1 MANYKAVQFKVL
13 PDNCAGED
21 LFDDKTHKQIADKLY
36 EIISANPKEGLTIG
50 LEGEWGSGKST
61 VVKLLQERFK
71 TANSNKTF
79 VFYIDAWEHEGDHL
93 RRVFLETLIDK
104 LKNWREWS
112 STTIDE
118 LNEIS
123 DKVTSKKISKTIEHA
138 SQITGFGKWVAFAA
152 LFVPLGAS
160 LVSVFAEKVT
170 TKWTGNICWRFWASL
185 ALAIAPVWVYV
196 AKWLWNLIL
205 RLFKKKNGKSG
216 YALFETE
223 ANVDT
228 TYETSREEERSSVE
242 FERYFGKIIQAVDLD
257 QMVMVIDNLD
267 RINPED
273 ALRIW
278 STLQAFVQNK
288 NPVGD
293 REGCLSKWIIVPY
306 AQEGLSKI
314 WRDGNTMGDTSGGKR
329 SGTRPLSFMDKS
341 FQLRLHVPKMVI
353 SGWKSFATQCLKE
366 AAPNLDGEDVATIL
380 NVLSWT
386 RESLTDAPSPRQI
399 KIYVNQV
406 GLACSLHGSRVPL
419 EAICFYVNKK
429 YLNGLSDK
437 QLEEKLVGGTISPTS
452 LPQYAGNKAL
462 ASEIA
467 AILYGVPKDKAMQI
481 LLGSSITIAL
491 KISDSNY
498 LQHAHELH
506 GDVFCDVLSYI
517 FQHAQE
523 ELIPCFAGS
532 VQKAFS
538 GNGIEIC
545 RIALNALR
553 LRKAVAE
560 KQMAEAKHEDAIA
573 LIGLC
578 SADEEL
584 VNPLATAYLRS
595 LPKRFMP
602 DGEMTVQSGRKI
614 EYVDNA
620 SRLVQCFDDVAY
632 AAQKTMQIPYR
643 TFTEAGV
650 DFSRFSADELKRLA
664 KYMCQTDVAD
674 ADVANQIQEGKA
686 IPPWVSS
693 LFVAVT
699 ANGMKSAS
707 KTFAA
712 LNQAFAW
719 NNGQRGP
726 GIYGQS
732 HWDII
737 MAAEYMDQEYR
748 PIEAIQTLTRSKGY
762 WHYNDFPNNQTLF
775 LLAKYSGSLSN
786 QELTP
791 RGFQPARVNQY
802 RQIWSKKDQDRG
814 RKLYMYLS
822 YSHEYEWLAQ
832 EAGKNNRDLVGSIV
846 ESALDANDTYIFTVA
861 KPFGFLANLWN
872 LVDEEHRRPLVENF
886 ISDESRMN
894 CLCGCDDERIVI
906 SPHVCLELLIAI
918 KREEMR
924 QALVRKIKA
933 DMGSLSQ
940 EQWTELLNAS
950 NALAELIIRLEQDGV
965 DLELANPFCEAF
977 MEFVSRAI
985 REDTGSTLS
994 TDTLVSMHKSMKT
1007 VLCDIF
1013 SSGIWETLK
1022 ETKFSIATSGVKDF
1036 VVNVPDYREM
1046 IKNSSRNIQIIA
1058 SEVAK
1063 AGHVAAFDNLLSIL
1077 QRDEKSIEYMP
1088 ELRDILE
1095 QPIKAMSKDSD
1106 EKVKVVAEKAA
1117 KYLGVEVK
1125 ESED

>member
-1 MANYKAVQFKVL
+1 MANYKTVQFKVL
-13 PDNCAGED
+13 PDNCAEED

-36 EIISANPKEGLTIG
+36 DIISANPKDGLTIG

-61 VVKLLQERFK
+61 VVKLLQDRFK
-71 TANSNKTF
+71 TVKTDKTF

-104 LKNWREWS
+104 LKNWREWDS
-112 STTIDE
+112 ATIDQ

-123 DKVTSKKISKTIEHA
+123 DRVTSKKVSKTIEHT
-138 SQITGFGKWVAFAA
+138 SQITGFGKWVAFTA

-242 FERYFGKIIQAVDLD
+242 FERYFGKIIQAVGID

-293 REGCLSKWIIVPY
+293 REGCLGKWIIVPY

-429 YLNGLSDK
+429 YLKGLSDR
-437 QLEEKLVGGTISPTS
+437 QLEEELEDGTISPAS
-452 LPQYAGNKAL
+452 LPQYTGNKAL
-462 ASEIA
+462 ASEVA
-467 AILYGVPKDKAMQI
+467 AILYGVPEDKAMQI
-481 LLGSSITIAL
+481 LLAPALTFAL
-491 KISDSNY
+491 KISDSDY
-498 LQHAHELH
+498 LRHAHEIH
-506 GDVFCDVLSYI
+506 GDVFCDVLSYM

-523 ELIPCFAGS
+523 ESIPRFAAS
-532 VQKAFS
+532 IQKAFP
-538 GNGIEIC
+538 GNDIEIG

-553 LRKAVAE
+553 LHTAVAE

-573 LIGLC
+573 LIALAG
-578 SADEEL
+578 ADGEL
-584 VNPLATAYLRS
+584 VKPLATAYLRS
-595 LPKRFMP
+595 LPERFMP
-602 DGEMTVQSGRKI
+602 DGETAVQSGRDI
-614 EYVDNA
+614 ERIDNA
-620 SRLVQCFDDVAY
+620 SRLVQCFDDVAQ
-632 AAQKTMQIPYR
+632 AAKKTMQIPYR
-643 TFTEAGV
+643 NFREAGM
-650 DFSRFSADELKRLA
+650 DFSKFSADELKQLA
-664 KYMCQTDVAD
+664 KYMSQTDVAD
-674 ADVANQIQEGKA
+674 ADVAHQIQEGKP
-686 IPPWVSS
+686 IPAWVLS
-693 LFVAVT
+693 LFAALT
-699 ANGMKSAS
+699 ANGMKAVG
-707 KTFAA
+707 KTFDA
-712 LNQAFAW
+712 LNRAFVW

-726 GIYGQS
+726 GIYGNP

-737 MAAEYMDQEYR
+737 MAAEYMDKACR
-748 PIEAIQTLTRSKGY
+748 PIEAIQSLTRSKGY
-762 WHYNDFPNNQTLF
+762 WHFNDFPNNQTVF

-791 RGFQPARVNQY
+791 SGLQVQKVNQY
-802 RQIWSKKDQDRG
+802 RHIWTKKDQDRG
-814 RKLYMYLS
+814 RQLYMYLS
-822 YSHEYEWLAQ
+822 YSHEYEWLAE

-846 ESALDANDTYIFTVA
+846 EAAIDANDGCVFKVA
-861 KPFGFLANLWN
+861 KPFRFLVHLWN
-872 LVDEEHRRPLVENF
+872 LVDEDHRKPLIENF
-886 ISDESRMN
+886 ISDETRLAKLFGDN
-894 CLCGCDDERIVI
+894 EETIVL
-906 SPHVCLELLIAI
+906 SPHVCLELLITLQG
-918 KREEMR
+918 EEMR
-924 QALVRKIKA
+924 SSLVRKIKA
-933 DMGSLSQ
+933 DMGSLTQ
-940 EQWTELLNAS
+940 EQWAEALNAS
-950 NALAELIIRLEQDGV
+950 NVLSELIARLEQGGV
-965 DLELANPFCEAF
+965 NLELANPFCEAF
-977 MEFVSRAI
+977 MEYVSRAI
-985 REDTGSTLS
+985 RQNTESSLPTN
-994 TDTLVSMHKSMKT
+994 TLVSMHKSMKM
-1007 VLCDIF
+1007 VLRDIF
-1013 SSGIWETLK
+1013 SSGIWEALK

-1036 VVNVPDYREM
+1036 VVDVPDYRES
-1046 IKNSSRNIQIIA
+1046 IKNSSHDIQIVA

-1063 AGHVAAFDNLLSIL
+1063 AGHVDAFDNLVSIL
-1077 QRDEKSIEYMP
+1077 RRDEQSLEYLP
-1088 ELRDILE
+1088 GLSDILE
-1095 QPIKAMSKDSD
+1095 QPVKAMSKDSD
-1106 EKVKVVAEKAA
+1106 EKVKIVAEKAA
-1117 KYLGVEVK
+1117 KYLGIDLK
-1125 ESED
+1125 ESET

>member
-1 MANYKAVQFKVL
+1 MANYKTVQFKVL
-13 PDNCAGED
+13 PDNCAEED

-36 EIISANPKEGLTIG
+36 DIISANPKDGLTIG

-61 VVKLLQERFK
+61 VVKLLQDRFK
-71 TANSNKTF
+71 TVKTDKTF

-104 LKNWREWS
+104 LKNWREWDS
-112 STTIDE
+112 ATIDQ

-123 DKVTSKKISKTIEHA
+123 DRVTSKKVSKTIEHT
-138 SQITGFGKWVAFAA
+138 SQITGFGKWVAFTA

-185 ALAIAPVWVYV
+185 ALAIAPVWVYA

-242 FERYFGKIIQAVDLD
+242 FERYFGKIIQAVGID

-288 NPVGD
+288 NPVAD
-293 REGCLSKWIIVPY
+293 REERPSKWIIVPY

-314 WRDGNTMGDTSGGKR
+314 WRDGNTIGETSGDKR

-353 SGWKSFATQCLKE
+353 SGWKSFAIQCLKE
-366 AAPNLDGEDVATIL
+366 AAFHLDGEDIATIL

-429 YLNGLSDK
+429 YLKGLSDR
-437 QLEEKLVGGTISPTS
+437 QLEEELEDGTISPAS
-452 LPQYAGNKAL
+452 LPQYTGNKAL
-462 ASEIA
+462 ASEVA
-467 AILYGVPKDKAMQI
+467 AILYGVPEDKAMQI
-481 LLGSSITIAL
+481 LLAPALTFAL
-491 KISDSNY
+491 KISDSDY
-498 LQHAHELH
+498 LRHAHEIH
-506 GDVFCDVLSYI
+506 GDVFCDVLSYM

-523 ELIPCFAGS
+523 ESIPRFAAS
-532 VQKAFS
+532 IQKAFP
-538 GNGIEIC
+538 GNDIEIG

-553 LRKAVAE
+553 LHTAVAE
-560 KQMAEAKHEDAIA
+560 KQMTEAKHEDAIA
-573 LIGLC
+573 LIALA
-578 SADEEL
+578 SADGEL
-584 VNPLATAYLRS
+584 VKPLATAYLNS
-595 LPKRFMP
+595 LPKRFVP
-602 DGEMTVQSGRKI
+602 DGGMAVQS
-614 EYVDNA
+614 ENVDNA
-620 SRLVQCFDDVAY
+620 ARLVQCFEDVAS
-632 AAQKTMQIPYR
+632 AAKTESIQIPYR
-643 TFTEAGV
+643 TFTDAGV
-650 DFSRFSADELKRLA
+650 DFSRFSEGELKQLA
-664 KYMCQTDVAD
+664 KYMCQKDAAD
-674 ADVANQIQEGKA
+674 ADVANQIQEGKP
-686 IPPWVSS
+686 IPTWVSS
-693 LFVAVT
+693 LFAAVA
-699 ANGMKSAS
+699 ANGMKAAS
-707 KTFAA
+707 KTFTA

-726 GIYGQS
+726 GIYGQP

-762 WHYNDFPNNQTLF
+762 WHYSDFPNNQTLF

-791 RGFQPARVNQY
+791 HGFQPTRVNQY

-814 RKLYMYLS
+814 HKLYMYLS

-846 ESALDANDTYIFTVA
+846 ESALDAKDTYIFKVA

-872 LVDEEHRRPLVENF
+872 LVDEEHRRPLIENF
-886 ISDESRMN
+886 ISDKTRMAK
-894 CLCGCDDERIVI
+894 LCGSDDEIMVL
-906 SPHVCLELLIAI
+906 SPHLCLELLSSSQG
-918 KREEMR
+918 EEMR
-924 QALVRKIKA
+924 NALVRKIKA
-933 DMGSLSQ
+933 DMGCLTQ
-940 EQWTELLNAS
+940 QQWAESIEAS
-950 NALAELIIRLEQDGV
+950 NALPELIARLEQKGV
-965 DLELANPFCEAF
+965 KLELANPFCEAF
-977 MEFVSRAI
+977 MEFVSQAI
-985 REDTGSTLS
+985 RQDTGSTLS
-994 TDTLVSMHKSMKT
+994 TNTLVSMQKSMKT
-1007 VLCDIF
+1007 VLYDIF

-1036 VVNVPDYREM
+1036 VVNAPNYREM
-1046 IKNSSRNIQIIA
+1046 IKSSSRNIQIIA

-1063 AGHVAAFDNLLSIL
+1063 AGHVDAFDSLLSIL

-1095 QPIKAMSKDSD
+1095 QPIKAMSKDSE
-1106 EKVKVVAEKAA
+1106 EKVKIVAEKAA
-1117 KYLGVEVK
+1117 QYLGIDLK
-1125 ESED
+1125 EPGA